1 MKKLSLVLSAGS
13 ANGLATDLGLP
24 KDLEESLAVAFQNN
38 FISDTI
44 LINGNRSLHLS
55 DLGLNA
61 LLIKVSTV
69 QFEENWGTQ
78 CKQLIHLLNE
88 PFHALIMVNGEQIE

>member
-1 MKKLSLVLSAGS
+1 
-13 ANGLATDLGLP
+13 LATDLGLP

-38 FISDTI
+38 ISIDTI

-61 LLIKVSTV
+61 L
-69 QFEENWGTQ
+69 N
-78 CKQLIHLLNE
+78 
-88 PFHALIMVNGEQIE
+88 

>member
-1 MKKLSLVLSAGS
+1 
-13 ANGLATDLGLP
+13 LATDLGSKRLRR
-24 KDLEESLAVAFQNN
+24 VACCS
-38 FISDTI
+38 ISKYISIDTI

-78 CKQLIHLLNE
+78 CKQLIHLLRIMN
-88 PFHALIMVNGEQIE
+88 PFML

>member
-1 MKKLSLVLSAGS
+1 
-13 ANGLATDLGLP
+13 LADLGLP

-38 FISDTI
+38 FISIDTI

-69 QFEENWGTQ
+69 QFEEN
-78 CKQLIHLLNE
+78 
-88 PFHALIMVNGEQIE
+88 